1 MRLDAGRL
9 RVVPN
14 PSDPLIEVE
23 GFYIE
28 SSGPVSDEFV
38 SVQPLR
44 VLFGRSGAGKSSIL
58 EGLAKACSG
67 LRSLSRQRAP
77 DGRSG
82 LILRLGLGECGD
94 TEEDLENM
102 ATSFEGESAK
112 FDQRI
117 SEVGLDPIADGL
129 HTWTAAALIGDDGM
143 AEIVETNQTWDSY
156 IDISYPSQG
165 LFESAAE
172 VAVELA
178 GGMDRNLVIDPDD
191 VEHLHRVTNAFLNS
205 RNLLLAS
212 TGEMSLALD
221 ANPEVRASLGCL
233 ATSMERARSSGFFDV
248 GDSTSS
254 YGQLTR
260 LVSPLYDF
268 AERYRRSR
276 KRWLI
281 HPTWKMEVD
290 TRKRSEFFE
299 PELSRGMGR
308 AVYLGGNIEQSV
320 KDFERA
326 LTDAMPILHD
336 RLIGPLLIH
345 ETFGLTD
352 ERLDVARSGILAPM
366 SPGLAKVGGSPDN
379 PWWEQ
384 IIPTGGV
391 DVRQTV
397 RACCVLLA
405 NRANELLPDFFQEH
419 GEIVVLPPS
428 IREWT
433 TVSQSH
439 IRIYLDQDGSR
450 IPLESVGSGIRRWLI
465 AVVDWAYQD
474 LLSANLEE
482 ISRFSGGNTPIHERV
497 EFVGKLSEC
506 APTIDVRT
514 GFLIVDEPE
523 LHLDPR
529 AQLQVAKWLKAVSE
543 EGKSI
548 VLASHSPAFL
558 TYQSHEA
565 TLTAVMS
572 VAGMTTIQDMST
584 GLLEW
589 CQEYGEL
596 VGLTHADTIMLCAGF
611 IVVEGLH
618 DSKVLR
624 HFFSNQLAAARVE
637 LLHLHGTHQGEEAL
651 INTEFFAGL
660 GKPVGILLD
669 NIRHNR
675 DQILRPDGRLTS
687 EEKALKRM
695 WMALEH
701 QGVKV
706 AAGGHEYPDVMCAL
720 PEDAV
725 RRAFPSVKFSGWDQL
740 VKKYRKVPPENFK
753 TFARRKMKIDV
764 GATEF
769 IDRVLGHCSEND
781 RPRQGLERA
790 VKELIANL
798 TA

>member
-1 MRLDAGRL
+1 M
-9 RVVPN
+9 PN

-112 FDQRI
+112 FDRRI

-156 IDISYPSQG
+156 IDINYPIQG
-165 LFESAAE
+165 LFERAAE

-254 YGQLTR
+254 YGQLIR

-336 RLIGPLLIH
+336 RLIGPLLIRRH

-366 SPGLAKVGGSPDN
+366 SPGLAKVGDSPDN

-419 GEIVVLPPS
+419 GEIVVLPPP

-433 TVSQSH
+433 TASQPH

-497 EFVGKLSEC
+497 ELVGKLSEC
-506 APTIDVRT
+506 TPTTDVQT

-695 WMALEH
+695 RMALEH

-725 RRAFPSVKFSGWDQL
+725 RRAFPSAKFSGWDQL

-753 TFARRKMKIDV
+753 PFARRKMKIDV

-769 IDRVLGHCSEND
+769 IDRVLDHCSEND